1 MKQAFVFDIQHF
13 SLHDGPGIRTLIF
26 FKGCSLA
33 CKWCANPEGIDAAPE
48 IRHNARLCAKCG
60 QCIKNCPVG
69 AISFSDKGIAI
80 ARDKCRKCGTCVKHC
95 SASALSLCGR
105 SYSVEELLDQAR
117 RDAPFYES
125 SNGGVTLG
133 GGEPMLQNEQ
143 AVALLKLCKMEGL
156 DTAIETAGNYPWEYL
171 RNAAPYCDTIH
182 FDVKC
187 WRPEVSRA
195 CIGADNARI
204 MENLRRLDEEIA
216 LGQHKPRLIV
226 RIPLLPDYNFS
237 IEDFNDLAAYLSDLK
252 SLSLVEILT
261 FHNLG
266 EPKYNQLGKEYSLEG
281 RPNLKA
287 EDVESYRLILEAA
300 QLPLAVATW

>member
-1 MKQAFVFDIQHF
+1 MKQMLVFDIQHF

-33 CKWCANPEGIDAAPE
+33 CKWCANPEGINAVPE
-48 IRHNARLCAKCG
+48 IRHNALLCVKCG
-60 QCIKNCPVG
+60 KCVNSCPVG
-69 AISFSDKGIAI
+69 AISFSDKGCAI
-80 ARDKCRKCGTCVKHC
+80 ERDKCVKCGTCVKHC
-95 SASALSLCGR
+95 VAGALSLCGR
-105 SYSVEELLDQAR
+105 FYTVEGLLDQAR

-143 AVALLKLCKMEGL
+143 AVALLKRCKLEGIG
-156 DTAIETAGNYPWEYL
+156 TAIETAGNYPWEYL
-171 RNAAPYCDTIH
+171 KNAAPYCDTIH

-187 WRPEVSRA
+187 WRPEVSRK

-204 MENLRRLDEEIA
+204 MDNLRRLDEEIA
-216 LGQHKPRLIV
+216 SSQYKSRLIV

-237 IEDFNDLAAYLSDLK
+237 IEDFKDLATYLSVLK
-252 SLSLVEILT
+252 SLSLVEILP

-266 EPKYNQLGKEYSLEG
+266 EPKYSQLGKEYSMKG
-281 RPNLKA
+281 QPNLRA
-287 EDVESYRLILEAA
+287 EEVESYKLILEDAK
-300 QLPLAVATW
+300 LPVSVVTF